1 MVASNAKAS
10 SAVPL
15 PLQNPAAAALYL
27 LVSALTADS
36 DTVWGTEARL
46 ALAFR
51 MGGTSRV
58 SYFYLLEKMEE
69 FAIEGGVAARVNGSH
84 TRQVSFC
91 DTLVR
96 SGSRLVAWLGGT
108 SLFIF
113 EGVW

>member
-27 LVSALTADS
+27 LVSALTA